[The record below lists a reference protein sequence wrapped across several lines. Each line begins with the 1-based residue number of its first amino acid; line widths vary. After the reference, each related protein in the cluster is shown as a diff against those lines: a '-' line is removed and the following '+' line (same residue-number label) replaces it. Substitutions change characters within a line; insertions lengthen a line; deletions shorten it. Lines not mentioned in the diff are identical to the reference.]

1 MLAIAYC
8 LRLFSDKIALHIS
21 NEDTMFLVLGICGQ
35 ALTLTKA
42 VTFSRKFSDILYITL
57 FVILLLNYN

>member
-42 VTFSRKFSDILYITL
+42 VTFSRKFSDIYYFICYFIIKL
-57 FVILLLNYN
+57 